1 MLSAVIRVE
10 IFRVVQEVSNDT
22 STKTVEVHVVV
33 ISSAT
38 TKGCRRA
45 VSATMPGG
53 LGIDDFFALERGL
66 RHCWP
71 SKR

>member
-1 MLSAVIRVE
+1 MTRARKESK
-10 IFRVVQEVSNDT
+10 
-22 STKTVEVHVVV
+22 STLVV
-33 ISSAT
+33 ISSAR

-45 VSATMPGG
+45 VNAIMLGG

>member
-1 MLSAVIRVE
+1 MIRARKESKSALAGYVFPGR
-10 IFRVVQEVSNDT
+10 
-22 STKTVEVHVVV
+22 TVYGR
-33 ISSAT
+33 T
-38 TKGCRRA
+38 RL
-45 VSATMPGG
+45 MPPSLAR